1 MTRPLAL
8 ALLLLAAVAQAE
20 DVWQPFIP
28 DNAKTFDVRDFGA
41 KGDGTT
47 NDSAAFRAAAQALTE
62 AGGGVLNIPK
72 GVYIVGGQTHED
84 GKYPYY
90 RAERV
95 VDLKGLEGVIIDGH
109 GATLRL
115 APGLHYGSFDKT
127 TGERIDPAMP
137 FYDVDCH
144 VLVGSM
150 FYLLKCRNVII
161 RDLELDGNNG
171 AMVLGG
177 QWGDLGRQLEA
188 YGLRLYGNT
197 NVLVENIYTHHHG
210 LDGIIAGWTGLKET
224 DPSTPHLLRN
234 IRSEYNGRQGLSWV
248 GGRGMTVVNSQ
259 FNHTGRGGVAS
270 APTSGLDIEA
280 EDSVCRDGLFVH
292 CEFINNGGCGVVAD
306 SGDGGYTRFVDC
318 TLWGTT
324 MFSAWTRKPGI
335 RYEHCALFG
344 SVVHGFGSPEPEKAT
359 QYRNCLFEDRE
370 YPGAGVYRSA
380 AVIECGGGDNIL
392 YENCTIRA
400 KGTRTV
406 WMDGADTREIFRGCT
421 IINGFDTAD
430 HEFVSLLRGC
440 RIENTR
446 FLEIYPDAHAKAYY
460 VATGSVDVGPG
471 VTVSGP
477 RVKWAN
483 WSWGVTGV
491 IEEKQW

>member
-1 MTRPLAL
+1 MTKHLFL
-8 ALLLLAAVAQAE
+8 VLLLFSALSRA
-20 DVWQPFIP
+20 DDFWQPCIP
-28 DNAKTFDVRDFGA
+28 ANAKAFDLRDFGA

-47 NDSAAFRAAAQALTE
+47 NDSAAFRAAAKALTE

-72 GVYIVGGQTHED
+72 GTYVVGGQTHED
-84 GKYPYY
+84 GKYPYH
-90 RAERV
+90 RAERILDLNGLDGV
-95 VDLKGLEGVIIDGH
+95 VIDGH

-115 APGLHYGSFDKT
+115 VPGLHYGSFDKS

-137 FYDVDCH
+137 FLDRDCH
-144 VLVGSM
+144 VSVGSM
-150 FYLLKCRNVII
+150 ISLRECRNAIV

-171 AMVLGG
+171 SLILGG
-177 QWGDLGRQLEA
+177 QWGDTGRQMEG
-188 YGLRLYGNT
+188 YGICMYGNSQ
-197 NVLVENIYTHHHG
+197 VLMENIHTHHHG

-224 DPSTPHLLRN
+224 DPPTPHLLRN

-270 APTSGLDIEA
+270 SPTAGLDIEA

-292 CEFINNGGCGVVAD
+292 CEFINNGGCGVVSD

-318 TLWGTT
+318 TMWGTT
-324 MFSAWTRKPGI
+324 SFSVWTNKPGI
-335 RYEHCALFG
+335 RYEQCAFYG
-344 SVVHGFGSPEPEKAT
+344 SVVHGAGSPDPEKAT

-370 YPGAGVYRSA
+370 YPGKGVYRSA

-400 KGTRTV
+400 TGTRTL
-406 WMDGADTREIFRGCT
+406 WIDGGTTREIFRGCT
-421 IINGFDTAD
+421 VTNAFDAQD

-440 RIENTR
+440 HVENTR
-446 FLEIYPDAHAKAYY
+446 FMEAYPEGHAKAYY
-460 VATGSVDVGPG
+460 VALGNVDAGPG

-477 RVKWAN
+477 CVKWAN
-483 WSWGVTGV
+483 WSTGPTGG
-491 IEEKQW
+491 IEQKQW

>member
-1 MTRPLAL
+1 MIRSCAFA
-8 ALLLLAAVAQAE
+8 ALLFAAAVHA
-20 DVWQPFIP
+20 DDSWQPFIP
-28 DNAKTFDVRDFGA
+28 DSAKVFDVRDFGA
-41 KGDGTT
+41 KGDDTT
-47 NDSAAFRAAAQALTE
+47 NDSAAVRAAAQALTE

-72 GVYIVGGQTHED
+72 GVYIVGGQSHEE

-95 VDLKGLEGVIIDGH
+95 VDLKGLDGVVIDGH

-115 APGLHYGSFDKT
+115 TPGLHYGSFDKN

-137 FYDVDCH
+137 FLDRDCN
-144 VLVGSM
+144 VSVGSM
-150 FYLLKCRNVII
+150 FSLRDCRNVIV

-171 AMVLGG
+171 SLVLGG
-177 QWGDLGRQLEA
+177 QWGDTGRQMEA
-188 YGLRLYGNT
+188 YGLCMYANT
-197 NVLVENIYTHHHG
+197 NVLVENLYTHHHG
-210 LDGIIAGWTGLKET
+210 LDGIIVGWTNLKET
-224 DPSTPHLLRN
+224 DPPTPHLLRN

-248 GGRGMTVVNSQ
+248 GGRGLTVINSQ
-259 FNHTGRGGVAS
+259 FNHTQRGAVAS
-270 APTSGLDIEA
+270 APGAGLDIEA

-292 CEFINNGGCGVVAD
+292 CEFINNAGCGVVAD

-318 TLWGTT
+318 TMWGTT
-324 MFSAWTRKPGI
+324 GFSVWTNKPGI
-335 RYEHCALFG
+335 RYEHCAIFG
-344 SVVHGFGSPEPEKAT
+344 SVVHGVGSPDPEKAT
-359 QYRNCLFEDRE
+359 QYRDCLFEDRE
-370 YPGAGVYRSA
+370 YPGVGVYRSA

-400 KGTRTV
+400 KGTRAL
-406 WMDGADTREIFRGCT
+406 WIDGGTTREIFRGCT
-421 IINGFDTAD
+421 IINGFDAAD
-430 HEFVSLLRGC
+430 HEFVALLRGC

-446 FLEIYPDAHAKAYY
+446 FLESYPEAHAKSYY

-483 WSWGVTGV
+483 WSDGPTGTV
-491 IEEKQW
+491 EEKKW